1 MSSLHSFTHTH
12 TLSLPGPQSPRL
24 LGEGALVPR
33 RASLEEGDL
42 GPDLVDVGRISR
54 SPQGRE
60 KPLLLPLHVG
70 LVEAPDPVPDGAEV
84 EMIRIEEVAAVPC
97 GRDDGCGEGVVE
109 PLLLGG
115 VVPSRVLEVLPAA
128 GNEDRLELRRR
139 EGGLERGAGSGSGG
153 GERGGRGQRRRRR
166 RERRIRKEPY
176 VPRGNPSSR
185 SACG

>member
-1 MSSLHSFTHTH
+1 M
-12 TLSLPGPQSPRL
+12 
-24 LGEGALVPR
+24 AR

-42 GPDLVDVGRISR
+42 GPDLADVGRISR

-139 EGGLERGAGSGSGG
+139 EGGLERGS
-153 GERGGRGQRRRRR
+153 GEREWRAVSVGGRGQRRRRR

>member
-1 MSSLHSFTHTH
+1 M
-12 TLSLPGPQSPRL
+12 
-24 LGEGALVPR
+24 AR

-42 GPDLVDVGRISR
+42 GPDLADVGRISR